1 MKKIM
6 LVFIPLF
13 FILIAIIVGC
23 TYALFE
29 STRVNTSMIDIAKWQ
44 VKINGDNIDGSSD
57 TFTVNSFVWSTSTKV
72 KSGKA
77 APGLSGYFEIV
88 LDPNN
93 TDTSIRY
100 DLTFDFSNLD
110 EDQFRVDRIIEINDK
125 TIYRTGE
132 STYSN
137 IITLDEIRNNE
148 TNTIRVYLEWI
159 EDEANNEK
167 DSALVLEEQDLTIP
181 VRVDITQYIDGDEI
195 VEYTPGG

>member
-1 MKKIM
+1 MKKIL

-29 STRVNTSMIDIAKWQ
+29 STRINTSMVDIAKWQ

-57 TFTVNSFVWSTSTKV
+57 TFTVNSFVWSTSENV

-77 APGLSGYFEIV
+77 APGLDGYFEIV

-100 DLTFDFSNLD
+100 DLTFDFSGLD
-110 EDQFRVDRIIEINDK
+110 EDQFRVDRIVEINDK

-148 TNTIRVYLEWI
+148 TNTIRVYIEWV
-159 EDEANNEK
+159 EDEANNDK
-167 DSALVLEEQDLTIP
+167 DSALVLNDIDLKIP
-181 VRVDITQYIDGDEI
+181 VQVDIIQYIDGDVIE
-195 VEYTPGG
+195 EYTPGG

>member
-1 MKKIM
+1 MKKIL

-13 FILIAIIVGC
+13 FFFFSIIVGC

-29 STRVNTSMIDIAKWQ
+29 STRINTSMVDIA
-44 VKINGDNIDGSSD
+44 
-57 TFTVNSFVWSTSTKV
+57 TFTVNSFVWSTSDNV

-77 APGLSGYFEIV
+77 APGLDGYFEIV

-100 DLTFDFSNLD
+100 DLTFDFSGLD
-110 EDQFRVDRIIEINDK
+110 EDQFRVDRIVEINDK

-148 TNTIRVYLEWI
+148 TNTIRVYIEWV
-159 EDEANNEK
+159 EDEANNDK
-167 DSALVLEEQDLTIP
+167 DSALVLNDIDLKIP
-181 VRVDITQYIDGDEI
+181 VQVDIIQYIDGDVIE
-195 VEYTPGG
+195 EYTPGG

>member
-1 MKKIM
+1 MKKIL

-29 STRVNTSMIDIAKWQ
+29 STRINTSMVDIAKWQ

-57 TFTVNSFVWSTSTKV
+57 TFTVNSFVWSTSDNV

-77 APGLSGYFEIV
+77 APGLDGYFEIV

-100 DLTFDFSNLD
+100 DLTFDFSGLD
-110 EDQFRVDRIIEINDK
+110 EDQFREGIMKLILLEFTLSGLKMKLITIK
-125 TIYRTGE
+125 T
-132 STYSN
+132 
-137 IITLDEIRNNE
+137 LH
-148 TNTIRVYLEWI
+148 
-159 EDEANNEK
+159 
-167 DSALVLEEQDLTIP
+167 
-181 VRVDITQYIDGDEI
+181 
-195 VEYTPGG
+195 

>member
-1 MKKIM
+1 MKKIL

-29 STRVNTSMIDIAKWQ
+29 STRVNTSMVDIAKWQ

-57 TFTVNSFVWSTSTKV
+57 TFTVNSFVWDTSANV

-77 APGLSGYFEIV
+77 APGLSGYFEIE

-137 IITLDEIRNNE
+137 IITLAEIRNNE

-159 EDEANNEK
+159 EDEANNDK
-167 DSALVLEEQDLTIP
+167 DSALVLEEQDLKIP
-181 VRVDITQYIDGDEI
+181 VRVDITQYIDGDVIE
-195 VEYTPGG
+195 EYTPGE